1 MTPTE
6 PTYSCW
12 LNCILRCLICTNVV
26 NSTRLRASPENNH
39 HSEHTYKCYITQSS
53 LNRPC
58 LLQHDR
64 MLIFVLK
71 DIFQQL
77 RHQHRVY
84 HRWKFRCFRPFPS
97 APLLMPS
104 AFPSFSRPDTLI
116 SVSMPSSLP
125 SSSSFNFLSEIIWV
139 MNRLDS
145 AGTTKTN

>member
-6 PTYSCW
+6 PTFSCW

-26 NSTRLRASPENNH
+26 NSTRLRARPENNH
-39 HSEHTYKCYITQSS
+39 HSEHAYKCYITQSS

-58 LLQHDR
+58 LLQHDT

-84 HRWKFRCFRPFPS
+84 HIWKFRCLRPFPS
-97 APLLMPS
+97 APLLILAALCSPIFLASRYHDLRFS
-104 AFPSFSRPDTLI
+104 AFLAAFFFIIQL
-116 SVSMPSSLP
+116 SV
-125 SSSSFNFLSEIIWV
+125 
-139 MNRLDS
+139 
-145 AGTTKTN
+145 